1 MSKKKSR
8 RTIRVATYNIHSCVG
23 TDRRFSPYRILDAI
37 QEMDADILAL
47 QEVGW
52 HQRGERYFNQFQFLS
67 HAAGYHVVEGLTR
80 HHSGAHY
87 GNAIFSRLPIEDSD
101 NIPLSLRFHSPRT
114 AVIADIAC
122 GDHTVKIVNVHLGLT
137 PWERKKQVDRVL
149 NTLNGRKN
157 APTILMG
164 DVNNFQPEAP
174 AFQKLAEYF
183 PKVASP
189 KSFHTRMP
197 RARLDRIYLTDELEF
212 DDYAV
217 WRTNITRR
225 ASDHLPVVGEIILPE

>member
-1 MSKKKSR
+1 MDKQKKR

-37 QEMDADILAL
+37 QEIDADILAL

-67 HAAGYHVVEGLTR
+67 HAAGYQVVEGLTR
-80 HHSGAHY
+80 HHADAHY
-87 GNAIFSRLPIEDSD
+87 GNAILSRLPIEDSG

-114 AVIADIAC
+114 AVHAVINC
-122 GDHTVKIVNVHLGLT
+122 GDHKLKVVNVHLGLT
-137 PWERKKQVDRVL
+137 PWERARQVDRVL
-149 NTLNGRKN
+149 DSLNGSKKSP
-157 APTILMG
+157 AILMG
-164 DVNNFQPEAP
+164 DVNNFQPDALP
-174 AFQKLAEYF
+174 FQRLTDYF

-189 KSFHTRMP
+189 RSFHARLP
-197 RARLDRIYLTDELEF
+197 SARLDRIYLTDELDF
-212 DDYAV
+212 HDHTV

>member
-67 HAAGYHVVEGLTR
+67 HAAGYHMVEGLTR
-80 HHSGAHY
+80 HHSDAHY
-87 GNAIFSRLPIEDSD
+87 GNAIFSRLPIEQSFH
-101 NIPLSLRFHSPRT
+101 IPLSLRFHSPRT

-122 GDHTVKIVNVHLGLT
+122 GDHMVKIVNVHLGLT

-149 NTLNGRKN
+149 DTLNGSKN

-164 DVNNFQPEAP
+164 DVNNFQPEALP
-174 AFQKLAEYF
+174 FQKLAEYF

-197 RARLDRIYLTDELEF
+197 RARLDRIYLTSELEF

-217 WRTNITRR
+217 WRTSITRR